1 MKLYIASALLYAA
14 AASAWKLDL
23 WTTDNRHTSMHGRLD
38 ACNNIE
44 FVPVR
49 LLSSSTVRFTSDKLA
64 SPQTLNVNRAKFVDE
79 TLDTVSTFE
88 LYRDQN
94 CQGLL
99 YRNDGG
105 DYRMTAR
112 LVRSYKV
119 H

>member
-1 MKLYIASALLYAA
+1 MKLAIATALLYAA

-23 WTTDNRHTSMHGRLD
+23 WTTDGRHTSMHGRLD
-38 ACNNIE
+38 ACNNIA
-44 FVPVR
+44 FVP
-49 LLSSSTVRFTSDKLA
+49 
-64 SPQTLNVNRAKFVDE
+64 TLNVNRAKFVDE

-88 LYRDQN
+88 LYRDKG

>member
-1 MKLYIASALLYAA
+1 MKLAIAAALLYAA
-14 AASAWKLDL
+14 ATSAWKLDL
-23 WTTDNRHTSMHGRLD
+23 WTTDGRHTSMHGRLD

-44 FVPVR
+44 FVP
-49 LLSSSTVRFTSDKLA
+49 
-64 SPQTLNVNRAKFVDE
+64 TLNVNRAKFVDE

-88 LYRDQN
+88 LYRDVN

-112 LVRSYKV
+112 LVKSYKV